1 MADSDGKV
9 RVIIDTNA
17 KEASKDL
24 NNVSKSFDNTAKSA
38 KSVSSVF
45 NSLQTGIN
53 NNIQVMR
60 EIALAGGQ
68 NSKTFKDLAA
78 QTKEYKRMLDEANK
92 SVSKATGELQKQAS
106 PIDSLMG
113 KLKGLAGAYI
123 SFRGAQMAFNYAMTS
138 VAAFREQER
147 AILQLDQTLKNTGTY
162 TYEYSQRVQA
172 LASEIQR
179 YSNYGDEAIIKAQ
192 ALGQAFAGNT
202 KIAEDLTKATVDFAA
217 ATGMDLESAFTLVGK
232 SIGSQTNALSRYGIE
247 LDKNMTQSQKADAIQ
262 KQLAD
267 RFSGSAAQMADTS
280 VQLKNAVGDL
290 AEAIGNNLNP
300 TVKRAEVF
308 LINSANALATWLKN
322 ARALKNE
329 VSSLNYD
336 ELNTKL
342 KGIIDVKA
350 QLESGTYMN
359 SGVKVNAQTKGS
371 YGDLYRKYLAEEQQ
385 AISRMKELKKE
396 QKELASLFS
405 KNKLGSDD
413 YGIMSTKSNGGAGAS
428 SSSSNVKKLQDEYEK
443 LQSKVAAARREI
455 EILAIKHG
463 TDSTEVQNAFVK
475 YRDLNS
481 ELTKVNDL
489 FKEQKQEIT
498 NLPSVYQQAQ
508 NQLNSYRAQLQNM
521 GVMGLGGT
529 EQYNQIKNQYIAL
542 QTQLKQVDTQ
552 INSQVGLNW
561 TNTANTIKSEL
572 SSALLTPLQEGETAL
587 QRLQN
592 VAFTIFQSIGQE
604 ILNKL
609 VFDNAIN
616 GISGFIG
623 KSQQGLTAFQSF
635 SAMLGETSTNAAM
648 ASSAISTLGASQTMA
663 SSVIS
668 STSSVI
674 AASVGAY
681 QSAATAASQLAA
693 SLSQVAIA
701 TAAESVAKI
710 PYIGGFLAPAAAT
723 LTGAAIAAGTAM
735 TTGAA
740 LLAGKFEKGGV
751 FQNGHLQAFAQGGVV
766 NQPTYFPMAGGKMGL
781 MGEAGAEAI
790 MPLKRGSDGKLGV
803 EASVQPSTVNVY
815 NYANAQI
822 ETVKRP
828 NNETDIYI
836 KKLNS
841 ALSSER
847 TQTGFQKALQRNSSQ
862 GLQAS

>member
-53 NNIQVMR
+53 NNIQTMR

-78 QTKEYKRMLDEANK
+78 QTKEYKKMLDEANK
-92 SVSKATGELQKQAS
+92 SVSKATGELQKQTS

-192 ALGQAFAGNT
+192 ALGQAYAGNT
-202 KIAEDLTKATVDFAA
+202 RITEELTKTVVDFAA
-217 ATGMDLESAFTLVGK
+217 ATGMDLEQAFALVGK
-232 SIGSQTNALSRYGIE
+232 SIGTSTNALSRYGVE
-247 LDKNMTQSQKADAIQ
+247 LNKNMSEIQKEVAIQ

-267 RFSGSAAQMADTS
+267 RFSGSAAKMADTS
-280 VQLKNAVGDL
+280 VQLKNALFEV
-290 AEAIGNNLNP
+290 AKEIGNNLNP

-329 VSSLNYD
+329 VSSLNYN

-413 YGIMSTKSNGGAGAS
+413 YDIMSTKSTGGAGVS

-489 FKEQKQEIT
+489 FKEQKQEVA

-508 NQLNSYRAQLQNM
+508 TQLNSYRAQLQNM

-542 QTQLKQVDTQ
+542 QNQLKQVDTQ

-635 SAMLGETSTNAAM
+635 STMLGETSTNAAM
-648 ASSAISTLGASQTMA
+648 ASSAILTLGASQTMA
-663 SSVIS
+663 SFVIS

-740 LLAGKFEKGGV
+740 LLAGKFGKGGV
-751 FQNGHLQAFAQGGVV
+751 FQNGHLQAFVQGGVV